1 MILADTGPLY
11 ALAMKRD
18 ALHERAKEDLSLL
31 KKQNHKLLISS
42 SALLETQSLLL
53 RREQSSF
60 VSRYMDA
67 LCTGSDLI
75 NPSTD
80 DYLEALALVKRFS
93 DQKISLFDASLA
105 VLAQVLKL
113 EVWTF
118 DKDFDVLGVRVW
130 RS

>member
-18 ALHERAKEDLSLL
+18 ALHERARNELAQL
-31 KKQNHKLLISS
+31 KTQKNKLLISS
-42 SALLETQSLLL
+42 STILETQSLLL
-53 RREQSSF
+53 RREQSLF
-60 VSRYMDA
+60 VNRYMEV
-67 LCTGSDLI
+67 LCKGSDLI

-80 DYLEALALVKRFS
+80 DYLAALALLRRFS

-105 VLAQVLKL
+105 VLSQVLKL

-118 DKDFDVLGVRVW
+118 DKDFDVLGVKVW